1 MRFSDR
7 KQASRLL
14 ARKLKEK
21 NLTNPLV
28 LAIPRGGVEV
38 AHPIARELNAPLDLI
53 IPRKIGAPF
62 NPELAIGAVAPDGT
76 TLLQPGWERFGLDE
90 ERLRQV
96 VERELEEIQRRMTAY
111 RGDVPEPAVEGRTI
125 ILVDDGIATG
135 FTVEAALESLRRRPL
150 QKLILAVPVAPPDTV
165 RRLQSK
171 VDEIVCLL
179 VPHDFYAVGQFYDD
193 FGQTEDAEV
202 IRLLKD
208 SARTGRG

>member
-1 MRFSDR
+1 
-7 KQASRLL
+7 
-14 ARKLKEK
+14 
-21 NLTNPLV
+21 V

-38 AHPIARELNAPLDLI
+38 AHPIARELKAPLDLI

-76 TLLQPGWERFGLDE
+76 TLLQPGWESFGLDE

-96 VERELEEIQRRMTAY
+96 VERELKEIQRRMTAY
-111 RGDVPEPAVEGRTI
+111 RGEVPEPAVEGRTV

-165 RRLQSK
+165 RRLQPK

-179 VPHDFYAVGQFYDD
+179 IPHDFYAVGQFYDD

-202 IRLLKD
+202 VRLLKD